1 MEVRWFAGVGSP
13 CPSSLPSYSSVQRF
27 SRYFGIIFLSLGI
40 VGLLVMTPLSASEP
54 RAPPVRCSINVH
66 VEMWVTFR
74 KTHAYDF
81 WWNNVLKDDMNLHAQ
96 VLGQIIDQVRQVYP
110 QAKIEN
116 LVIHG
121 YDAEVTSHC
130 KLPHRTKEKH
140 VLVPSQTIA
149 ISFDV
154 ADIIIP
160 AGNEGEAK
168 LMIPWRGIQFAAATN
183 ISSAVIQQNFVRGVA
198 ILADNYG
205 NQVAAVGLSPV
216 FNFEYFTKTPLDKW
230 KQRTQT
236 PNQLHLTQLT
246 RLIPWGIITRQVRL
260 TIDYE
265 GYALLNETA
274 HATLL
279 VPAPIGASKRQG
291 DTMVYQVIPLQP
303 SSDQELPYFKSVIP
317 TLVLGCG
324 LELIGERNTRR
335 RKMLFIVSAFAALTI
350 FAYNPTITIFI
361 SKMTTVA
368 STQSST
374 NQTNASEKVRDI
386 TGNFETTVLSVT
398 PAILGRSG
406 RPGFLP
412 AGTFTCPTVNIAVN
426 ASPFSTTSSPII
438 SIPLIPKPSVCPM
451 GIDPPGS
458 AFVTLEK
465 CTYDQTQGRSL
476 SLSDTLTPFFSG
488 LEKYSMI
495 TAQIRANG
503 LSTRTDTFPFSDSG
517 NGWILGSSWSYS
529 GGVVQFSAS
538 KGNSFSSTAYKE
550 VSIPN
555 YDLDCINSVTIYFD
569 EYRQVVP
576 GTNNFAP
583 GSQTLWTDAFGGP
596 GYQFTYSELNW
607 YLDWRGGGSF
617 SNIYCEFRPGGIW
630 GAVATGSHLWGQIW
644 VYVNRGGST
653 YVYSYES
660 DVYANSN
667 HGTSTGQCDSY
678 LGWQATLNRNI
689 NQDFYNKYGFS
700 LDSSCYI
707 TQIKFRNAYL
717 NVASKDN
724 GSNCLY
730 KNPSWSEDITFSGYE
745 YVKVQTSGGGN
756 AIASYLV
763 ADDGAGSESNWQIG
777 LTLPIPANQWSN
789 IIGKATRVAL
799 DVSHYGSPVGSNYL
813 FKNIHLD
820 IVLNKAKFTWNGGS
834 LVVSDTN
841 WYYLSGY
848 SGGEIRCLGSS
859 YAAELS
865 CLFTFAGQT
874 NTHSITLSPRSSTG
888 HSITITGEPPNNPFC
903 SEYNAT
909 LTFPTDYYS
918 IALLGPDGKGLAN
931 KSEFSYTQNNGTL
944 IILSPAFANHGNGN
958 YTISCLSPNYLELPS
973 AGVTY
978 SRDTWNKLSF
988 TWTGIDSLGNYVKD
1002 GTWELNIRKPSGDLA
1017 HTETN
1022 SVNSPANGL
1031 PGGSYTLPVNSSAG
1045 TYTTTITWWNGTQ
1058 GGAHSVT
1065 FNAYQLSIL
1074 CEDLDRRSLA
1084 AATIAINYGGSPCET
1099 LTTNSNGETK
1109 DTFLAGV
1116 YGVAVYW
1123 HNCRVASTIASII
1136 NSGASLQLTCEVC
1149 NPTFNILDLDDKP
1162 MSFADATITFSNG
1175 LSVSTQADKFGK
1187 IPLTQEPTGLFHLQV
1202 SWQGVQV
1209 LDRSYS
1215 VASSQEID
1223 VICNVCDQILQ
1234 IEDTDGKPLIGA
1246 STVIT
1251 LPDETEITRNTD
1263 ANGQITFTQIPVG
1276 SLKIQ
1281 VTWQN
1286 VSVTEKTHTISFS
1299 GILQERCPVCS
1310 PTFIIEDSAGSPLP
1324 HALARVYCSNGTE
1337 ASLLADS
1344 HGMIELCQI
1353 PAGSYRLQVY
1363 WKDAIAFEQT
1373 YSLSASTEI
1382 AVQTNVP
1389 PQTVQTETT
1398 WGGDEEN
1405 TTRTPKDTSYLL
1417 TIRAFDKT
1425 GKPVEGIL
1433 VLIKDAKTN
1442 ATVATA
1448 ITDNTGEAVLKIS
1461 QGEYIAE
1468 IQQGE
1473 NEIRQPISIYED
1485 TKIEIQIPSGE
1496 EPEMPYRAPTVA
1508 TALIAVLGSILFL
1521 TFRRRKI
1528 Y

>member
-1 MEVRWFAGVGSP
+1 VGST
-13 CPSSLPSYSSVQRF
+13 CLSLLPSYGSAQRF
-27 SRYFGIIFLSLGI
+27 SRYLGIIFLSLGI
-40 VGLLVMTPLSASEP
+40 VGLLVMTSLSASEMHTL
-54 RAPPVRCSINVH
+54 PVRCNIDVH

-81 WWNNVLKDDMNLHAQ
+81 WWNNVLKDDRYLHAQ

-110 QAKIEN
+110 HAKIEN

-121 YDAEVTSHC
+121 YEAEVVSHC
-130 KLPHRTKEKH
+130 KLPHCYREKQ

-160 AGNEGEAK
+160 MGKEREAK
-168 LMIPWRGIQFAAATN
+168 LVVPWRGIQFAAATN
-183 ISSAVIQQNFVRGVA
+183 ISSAIIQQNFIRGVT

-205 NQVAAVGLSPV
+205 NQVAAVGLLPV
-216 FNFEYFTKTPLDKW
+216 FDFEHFTETPLDRW

-236 PNQLHLTQLT
+236 PNQFHLTQLT
-246 RLIPWGIITRQVRL
+246 RLTPWGIITRQVRL
-260 TIDYE
+260 TINYE

-274 HATLL
+274 HTTLL
-279 VPAPIGASKRQG
+279 VPVPVGTLKRHK
-291 DTMVYQVIPLQP
+291 DTVICQVTPLQP
-303 SSDQELPYFKSVIP
+303 NSNRELPYFKSVIP

-324 LELIGERNTRR
+324 LELIGERNTRK
-335 RKMLFIVSAFAALTI
+335 RKMLFIVSTFAALTI
-350 FAYNPTITIFI
+350 FAYNPTTAIFI
-361 SKMTTVA
+361 TKMTTTA
-368 STQSST
+368 SAKSST
-374 NQTNASEKVRDI
+374 NQTNASEKVRAT
-386 TGNFETTVLSVT
+386 TGNLETTILSVT
-398 PAILGRSG
+398 PAILGRFG

-426 ASPFSTTSSPII
+426 ASPFLTTPSSII
-438 SIPLIPKPSVCPM
+438 SIPLIPKPSLCPI

-458 AFVTLEK
+458 AFTTIEK
-465 CTYDQTQGRSL
+465 CTYDQTQGRSPN
-476 SLSDTLTPFFSG
+476 LSDMLTPSFSG
-488 LEKYSMI
+488 LEKYSMA

-503 LSTRTDTFPFSDSG
+503 LSTRTDVFPFSDSG
-517 NGWILGSSWSYS
+517 NGWTFGSSWSYS
-529 GGVVQFSAS
+529 GGVMQFSAS
-538 KGNSFSSTAYKE
+538 RGNSFFSTAHKE

-555 YDLDCINSVTIYFD
+555 YDLDCISNVSLYFD
-569 EYRQVVP
+569 EYRQVAP
-576 GTNNFAP
+576 GTNSFTP

-617 SNIYCEFRPGGIW
+617 SNIYCEFRPGGTW

-660 DVYANSN
+660 DVYTNSN
-667 HGTSTGQCDSY
+667 PGTSTGQCDSY

-700 LDSSCYI
+700 LDGSCYI
-707 TQIKFRNAYL
+707 TQIQFRNAYY

-730 KNPSWSEDITFSGYE
+730 KNPSWSEDINFSGYE
-745 YVKVQTSGGGN
+745 YVKVQTSGGGTN
-756 AIASYLV
+756 IASYMV
-763 ADDGAGSESNWQIG
+763 ADEGAGSESDWQIG
-777 LTLPIPANQWSN
+777 VTLSIPASQWSS
-789 IIGKATRVAL
+789 IIGKATRVVL
-799 DVSHYGSPVGSNYL
+799 DASHYGSPVGSNYL

-820 IVLNKAKFTWNGGS
+820 IVLNKAKFTWNAGS
-834 LVVSDTN
+834 LVISDAN
-841 WYYLSGY
+841 WYYLSSY
-848 SGGEIRCLGSS
+848 SGSAITCLGSS
-859 YAAELS
+859 YVAELN
-865 CLFTFAGQT
+865 CLFTFSGQT

-888 HSITITGEPPNNPFC
+888 HSITIRTELPNNPFC
-903 SEYNAT
+903 LEYNAS
-909 LTFPTDYYS
+909 LTFPTDYSS
-918 IALLGPDGKGLAN
+918 IAILGPDGKGLTSN
-931 KSEFSYTQNNGTL
+931 SELRYTQNNGTL
-944 IILSPAFANHGNGN
+944 IILSPAFTNHGDGN

-978 SRDTWNKLSF
+978 TRDAWNKLSF

-1002 GTWELNIRKPSGDLA
+1002 GSWELNVHNPSGNPV

-1022 SVNSPANGL
+1022 LVNSPANWL
-1031 PGGSYTLPVNSSAG
+1031 AGGSYTLPANSSAG
-1045 TYTTTITWWNGTQ
+1045 TYTATITWWNGTQ

-1074 CEDLDRRSLA
+1074 CEDLDRRTLTTASV
-1084 AATIAINYGGSPCET
+1084 AINYGGSPCET

-1109 DTFLAGV
+1109 DTFLAGI
-1116 YGVAVYW
+1116 YDVAVYW

-1136 NSGASLQLTCEVC
+1136 NCGATLQLTCEVC
-1149 NPTFNILDLDDKP
+1149 NPTFNIRDLDDKP
-1162 MSFADATITFSNG
+1162 LTFADATITVPNG
-1175 LSVSTQADKFGK
+1175 LSTPIRADKFGK

-1223 VICNVCDQILQ
+1223 AVCNVCTQILQ
-1234 IEDTDGKPLIGA
+1234 IEDIDGQSLVGA
-1246 STVIT
+1246 ITVIT
-1251 LPDETEITRNTD
+1251 LPNESEITRNTD
-1263 ANGQITFTQIPVG
+1263 ANGQITLTQIPTG
-1276 SLKIQ
+1276 NLKVQI
-1281 VTWQN
+1281 TWRN
-1286 VSVTEKTHTISFS
+1286 VSITEKTYMISFS
-1299 GILQERCPVCS
+1299 GTLRERCPVCS
-1310 PTFIIEDSAGSPLP
+1310 PTFIIEDSAESPLA
-1324 HALARVYCSNGTE
+1324 HALARVYCPNGTE

-1344 HGMIELCQI
+1344 RGVMELCQI
-1353 PAGSYRLQVY
+1353 PAGSYKLQVY

-1389 PQTVQTETT
+1389 PQTVQTEIT
-1398 WGGDEEN
+1398 WGGENEEN
-1405 TTRTPKDTSYLL
+1405 TTPTPPENTSYLL
-1417 TIRAFDKT
+1417 TISVFDESR
-1425 GKPVEGIL
+1425 KPVEGIL
-1433 VLIKDAKTN
+1433 VLIKDTKTN
-1442 ATVATA
+1442 ATVASA
-1448 ITDNTGEAVLKIS
+1448 ITDNAGEAVLKIT
-1461 QGEYIAE
+1461 QGDYVVE

-1473 NEIRQPISIYED
+1473 KKIRQPISINED
-1485 TKIEIQIPSGE
+1485 TKIEIQIPSSE
-1496 EPEMPYRAPTVA
+1496 ELETSYRTPTVA